1 MKDELIIKLTNE
13 TVRHL
18 GNAISVSS
26 ASHMIPSYNAILVA
40 AQTNHPNHP
49 FLSHLQPLGKETNG
63 HGEPV
68 SVAEMTALF
77 AQISISLESLSG
89 N

>member
-1 MKDELIIKLTNE
+1 MKDELIIKLIQE

-26 ASHMIPSYNAILVA
+26 ANQMIPSYNAILTA

-49 FLSHLQPLGKETNG
+49 FLSHLKPLGRDRNDEED
-63 HGEPV
+63 HI
-68 SVAEMTALF
+68 SIAEITALF
-77 AQISISLESLSG
+77 AQIGISIESLRD
-89 N
+89 

>member
-26 ASHMIPSYNAILVA
+26 ASHMIPSYNAILIA

-49 FLSHLQPLGKETNG
+49 FLSHLQPLTK
-63 HGEPV
+63 GEEEEMV

-77 AQISISLESLSG
+77 AQVSIALESLSG
-89 N
+89 S